1 MYATY
6 AFRFAELYI
15 MKAELLARTNPS
27 DISGAL
33 APLNEMRAKYTN
45 PVMTAITGITTQ
57 QQLMDAIYK
66 EYVVTLF
73 MENESPWF
81 ASLRFEKDGKP
92 WINALKPEV
101 NFNKNHYC
109 WPIPD
114 SEIKAHSNPIEQ
126 NPELK

>member
-6 AFRFAELYI
+6 AFRYAELYL

-27 DISGAL
+27 DITGAL

-45 PVMTAITGITTQ
+45 PVMAPVTGIATHQ
-57 QQLMDAIYK
+57 ELMDAIYK
-66 EYVVTLF
+66 EYVVTLL
-73 MENESPWF
+73 MENETPWF

-92 WINALKPEV
+92 WIYTLKPEV
-101 NFNKNHYC
+101 NFSENQYC

-114 SEIKAHSNPIEQ
+114 DEIKAHSNVIEQ
-126 NPELK
+126 NPGLK

>member
-81 ASLRFEKDGKP
+81 ASWSEPFLLFPYPTFPVHGLYRMSHQSVHPLR
-92 WINALKPEV
+92 AKPE
-101 NFNKNHYC
+101 
-109 WPIPD
+109 D
-114 SEIKAHSNPIEQ
+114 SQ
-126 NPELK
+126 